1 MLKNKNIIIGVTGG
15 IAIYKTLDL
24 ISKLKKEGSNV
35 EVIMTKAAT
44 EFVTPLAFQT
54 MSQSRVHYDMFGL
67 VNEME
72 VEHISLAKKADV
84 ILVAPATANT
94 IGKVANGIAD
104 NLLTTVIMATSKK
117 VIFAPS
123 MNTQMYKNPI
133 LQNNIRI
140 LKELGYEFIN
150 PGEGR
155 LACGD
160 EGTGKMAEPI
170 QIIEYLKNYFTEK
183 DLLGKKI
190 IVTAGPTQEA
200 IDPVRYITNKSSGK
214 MGYEIA
220 REASRRGADV
230 ILISGPTDLDT
241 PENVKFERVTTTQQM
256 LEKIDLYF
264 NDADVLIK
272 AAAPSDYKPT
282 HFSDQKLKKET
293 GKDVIEID
301 FEKNPDVAAYFGA
314 KKKNNQIIVGFAAET
329 EELIENATKKIQQK
343 NLDFII
349 ANDVTV
355 EGAGFE
361 VETNIASIIYK
372 NGTIENLPIMKKSEL
387 AEIIIDR
394 IKAILEKS

>member
-24 ISKLKKEGSNV
+24 ISKLKKESSNV

-44 EFVTPLAFQT
+44 EFVAPLTFQT
-54 MSQSRVHYDMFGL
+54 MSQSKVHYDMFGL

-190 IVTAGPTQEA
+190 IVT
-200 IDPVRYITNKSSGK
+200 D
-214 MGYEIA
+214 
-220 REASRRGADV
+220 EAS
-230 ILISGPTDLDT
+230 LS
-241 PENVKFERVTTTQQM
+241 
-256 LEKIDLYF
+256 
-264 NDADVLIK
+264 
-272 AAAPSDYKPT
+272 
-282 HFSDQKLKKET
+282 
-293 GKDVIEID
+293 
-301 FEKNPDVAAYFGA
+301 
-314 KKKNNQIIVGFAAET
+314 
-329 EELIENATKKIQQK
+329 
-343 NLDFII
+343 
-349 ANDVTV
+349 
-355 EGAGFE
+355 
-361 VETNIASIIYK
+361 
-372 NGTIENLPIMKKSEL
+372 
-387 AEIIIDR
+387 
-394 IKAILEKS
+394 